1 MSQSDR
7 MYVLSGRVA
16 ESANTFRQAVD
27 NGKWSDAATAQAQLR
42 KSLDES
48 EALLMD
54 LDFTGHARELFGA
67 AAPIETGDK
76 GTVSTRPPARKK

>member
-27 NGKWSDAATAQAQLR
+27 NGKWADAATAQAALQ

-48 EALLMD
+48 QDLLID
-54 LDFTGHARELFGA
+54 LDFTGHAREMFGA
-67 AAPIETGDK
+67 GVVETADK
-76 GTVSTRPPARKK
+76 GTVATKPPARKK